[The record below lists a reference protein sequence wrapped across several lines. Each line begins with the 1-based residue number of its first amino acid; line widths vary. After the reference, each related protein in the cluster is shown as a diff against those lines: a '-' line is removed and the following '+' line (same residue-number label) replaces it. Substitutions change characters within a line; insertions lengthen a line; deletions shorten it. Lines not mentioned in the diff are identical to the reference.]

1 MFKTINK
8 VAKATSSFV
17 EACAK
22 MLLKHEG
29 MRTFPYKCSEN
40 FLTCGVGRNLEAN
53 GISED
58 EAMYL
63 LDNDIKRVIE
73 SLDKHW
79 HVWRS
84 FPELAQMVCVDCT
97 FQMGITGWM
106 AFRHT
111 RALMEMECWIEASE
125 EILRS
130 KYATQTPNRAA
141 YNSRQLALCQNA
153 KKNIRSTSG

>member
-1 MFKTINK
+1 
-8 VAKATSSFV
+8 
-17 EACAK
+17 
-22 MLLKHEG
+22 MLDNVKEMLVKHEG
-29 MRTFPYKCSEN
+29 LSCNLYKCTAN
-40 FLTCGVGRNLEAN
+40 PPRNTIGVGRNLDDN
-53 GISED
+53 GITED

-84 FPELAQMVCVDCT
+84 FPEKAQLVCIDCT
-97 FQMGITGWM
+97 FQMGIQGWM

-111 RALMEMECWIEASE
+111 RALMEMDCWLEASE

-153 KKNIRSTSG
+153 KKDIRSTSK

>member
-1 MFKTINK
+1 
-8 VAKATSSFV
+8 
-17 EACAK
+17 
-22 MLLKHEG
+22 MLDNVKEMLVKHEG
-29 MRTFPYKCSEN
+29 LVCHVYDDSLGYK
-40 FLTCGVGRNLEAN
+40 TIGVGRCLDKN
-53 GISED
+53 GITED

-84 FPELAQMVCVDCT
+84 FPEKAQLVCIDCT

-111 RALMEMECWIEASE
+111 RALMEMDCWLEASE

-153 KKNIRSTSG
+153 KKDIRSTSK

>member
-1 MFKTINK
+1 MDKIK
-8 VAKATSSFV
+8 
-17 EACAK
+17 E
-22 MLLKHEG
+22 MLVKHEG
-29 MRTFPYKCSEN
+29 LVCHVYDDSLGYK
-40 FLTCGVGRNLEAN
+40 TIGVGRCLDKN

-153 KKNIRSTSG
+153 KKDIRPTSG

>member
-1 MFKTINK
+1 MDNIK
-8 VAKATSSFV
+8 
-17 EACAK
+17 E
-22 MLLKHEG
+22 MLVKHEG
-29 MRTFPYKCSEN
+29 LVCHVYDDSLGYK
-40 FLTCGVGRNLEAN
+40 TIGVGRCLDKN
-53 GISED
+53 GITED

-84 FPELAQMVCVDCT
+84 FPEKAQLVCVDCT

-111 RALMEMECWIEASE
+111 RALMEMECWLEASE

-153 KKNIRSTSG
+153 KKDIRPTSK

>member
-1 MFKTINK
+1 MDKIK
-8 VAKATSSFV
+8 
-17 EACAK
+17 E
-22 MLLKHEG
+22 MLVKHEG
-29 MRTFPYKCSEN
+29 LVCHVYDDSLGYK
-40 FLTCGVGRNLEAN
+40 TIGVGRCLDKN

-84 FPELAQMVCVDCT
+84 FPEKAQMVCVDCT

-130 KYATQTPNRAA
+130 KYANQTPNRAA